1 MGDFAL
7 LESQKLISCKIWVIE
22 KSWNF
27 HTVKF
32 MSPKATWLFSSSN
45 SKHALFA
52 PKLATLLKPFLD
64 LSYPG
69 ITVGTKQTVAGF
81 WVSRI
86 DYFKAKNFRSSDLY
100 LQNSIAPFLPY
111 TLYWIN
117 GFLSWYRVFH
127 LTFSKKQ
134 CWETKMS
141 FLQPIKLTWIFFFSA
156 EISQILNGTP
166 CMTETPSSVSK
177 STLLRKASRL
187 AFFNSNCNWDM
198 YWCTSFFLIKKSTVS
213 VCWKN
218 WTHS

>member
-52 PKLATLLKPFLD
+52 PKLATLLKLFPD

-117 GFLSWYRVFH
+117 GFLSWYTVFH
-127 LTFSKKQ
+127 LTFSKKKK
-134 CWETKMS
+134 KMLGNENVH
-141 FLQPIKLTWIFFFSA
+141 FATYKTYLNIFFSQQKFLRFWMEHLVWQKHHLLSA
-156 EISQILNGTP
+156 K
-166 CMTETPSSVSK
+166 VH
-177 STLLRKASRL
+177 
-187 AFFNSNCNWDM
+187 
-198 YWCTSFFLIKKSTVS
+198 Y
-213 VCWKN
+213 
-218 WTHS
+218 